1 MAKFK
6 CKMKLKIQMKKG
18 QVWHLTCPL
27 ASAEALAQA
36 GQGSAGGAFDFKLSF
51 RF

>member
-6 CKMKLKIQMKKG
+6 CKMKLKIQMKRRH
-18 QVWHLTCPL
+18 VWHLTCTL

-36 GQGSAGGAFDFKLSF
+36 GQGSAGGVFGFKLSF
-51 RF
+51 SF